1 MYQGTKEMAEC
12 RIDSLKNYIPVRQW
26 FFKIYGDDAARLIER
41 CVSERCKKIDFTA
54 FTHEPFNGTE
64 KRTRTSTGLPPL
76 APEAS
81 VSTNSTTS
89 AIDAYITHFRDES
102 QMIL

>member
-1 MYQGTKEMAEC
+1 MPLEPLRTVVS
-12 RIDSLKNYIPVRQW
+12 SL
-26 FFKIYGDDAARLIER
+26 
-41 CVSERCKKIDFTA
+41 
-54 FTHEPFNGTE
+54 NGTE

-89 AIDAYITHFRDES
+89 ALTRKLLKFQAAVNDYLTLFAKKRTSCELRFYLRVD
-102 QMIL
+102 L

>member
-1 MYQGTKEMAEC
+1 MQLVAGF
-12 RIDSLKNYIPVRQW
+12 SLTGLN
-26 FFKIYGDDAARLIER
+26 AAR
-41 CVSERCKKIDFTA
+41 
-54 FTHEPFNGTE
+54 EPIKNGTE

-89 AIDAYITHFRDES
+89 AIGG
-102 QMIL
+102 

>member
-1 MYQGTKEMAEC
+1 MRFFNDQNEKRVFSNPAGTFEIVSFD
-12 RIDSLKNYIPVRQW
+12 IDVLFCFELLRTVLKCI
-26 FFKIYGDDAARLIER
+26 
-41 CVSERCKKIDFTA
+41 
-54 FTHEPFNGTE
+54 NGTE

-89 AIDAYITHFRDES
+89 A
-102 QMIL
+102 

>member
-1 MYQGTKEMAEC
+1 MCYVYLRT
-12 RIDSLKNYIPVRQW
+12 IKNGVLN
-26 FFKIYGDDAARLIER
+26 LI
-41 CVSERCKKIDFTA
+41 
-54 FTHEPFNGTE
+54 NGTE

-89 AIDAYITHFRDES
+89 ALAGKLLKIAVTVNSFSKNMQYFYRHALLRMQCGLTRIIALSDVR
-102 QMIL
+102 

>member
-1 MYQGTKEMAEC
+1 MSA
-12 RIDSLKNYIPVRQW
+12 PVIGKDPYYFEPLRT
-26 FFKIYGDDAARLIER
+26 
-41 CVSERCKKIDFTA
+41 VKKSI
-54 FTHEPFNGTE
+54 NGTE

-89 AIDAYITHFRDES
+89 AIDAKLLKIAARVNYYFTFAGES
-102 QMIL
+102 